1 MFWLDTTILRLQNRK
16 CLSEWVVTDS
26 RYKHEVL
33 VDGEPVLFEI
43 LDTCPKVQNLFAY
56 SLTRVQNKFSLLP
69 FPVNSK
75 QKLRPKLYLTQVFEK
90 HFISKW
96 QQTIPRNKK
105 TVSWF
110 VCWTLQKEHSL
121 AKQILQF
128 ITYKNFWT
136 EFKKIQSINVS
147 AIFRKQD

>member
-16 CLSEWVVTDS
+16 CLSDWVVTDS

-56 SLTRVQNKFSLLP
+56 NLTRVQNKFSFLP

-75 QKLRPKLYLTQVFEK
+75 QKLCPKLYLTQVFER
-90 HFISKW
+90 HFISKR
-96 QQTIPRNKK
+96 QQTTPRNKI
-105 TVSWF
+105 
-110 VCWTLQKEHSL
+110 LSL
-121 AKQILQF
+121 DLHVEPSKKSILLPNKFYNSLHIRTFGQ
-128 ITYKNFWT
+128 NL
-136 EFKKIQSINVS
+136 KKFSQ
-147 AIFRKQD
+147 